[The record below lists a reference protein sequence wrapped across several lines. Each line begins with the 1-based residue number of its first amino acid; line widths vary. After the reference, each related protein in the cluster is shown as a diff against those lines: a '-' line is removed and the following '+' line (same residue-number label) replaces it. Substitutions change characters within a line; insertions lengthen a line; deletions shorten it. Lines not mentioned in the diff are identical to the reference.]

1 MLDNVFDE
9 GISECLMASLVVV
22 LSGGVHLKLDDV
34 QAASDCIAT
43 KAESLGME
51 EDYYSPFAKSA
62 EAHGMRWLGGK
73 QDDISVIVA
82 TVEKQTDNIEQRI
95 SSNEMD
101 SPLPKPRK

>member
-1 MLDNVFDE
+1 
-9 GISECLMASLVVV
+9 MASLAE
-22 LSGGVHLKLDDV
+22 GKLDDV
-34 QAASDCIAT
+34 QVASDCIAT